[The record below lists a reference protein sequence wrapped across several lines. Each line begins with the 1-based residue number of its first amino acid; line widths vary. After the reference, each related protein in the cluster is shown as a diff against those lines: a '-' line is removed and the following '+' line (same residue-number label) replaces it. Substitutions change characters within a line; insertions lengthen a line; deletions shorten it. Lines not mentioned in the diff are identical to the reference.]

1 MRKKCSESR
10 FGTKAVWHGTHIIE
24 GSVVTPVF
32 NSATYQLTDDI
43 YAGWEEGAQHTL
55 LYSRVSNLNSE
66 AVAARVATLEN
77 AEDGEMFDSGMS
89 AISATLLALLSNGDH
104 MVGCGDMYGGAYG
117 LITEDLP
124 RFGIEATMA
133 DIRDPSSYA
142 AAIKPNTKILYV
154 ETITNPVLKVCD
166 L

>member
-43 YAGWEEGAQHTL
+43 YDGWEEGAQHTL
-55 LYSRVSNLNSE
+55 LYSRVSSLNSE

-89 AISATLLALLSNGDH
+89 AISATLW
-104 MVGCGDMYGGAYG
+104 
-117 LITEDLP
+117 
-124 RFGIEATMA
+124 RFCPKETTWLG
-133 DIRDPSSYA
+133 
-142 AAIKPNTKILYV
+142 V
-154 ETITNPVLKVCD
+154 ETCMAELMA
-166 L
+166 